1 LAGSYQTISQENIMK
16 NNQHLR
22 KEIIAN
28 QLNIDTSR
36 VLDVKK
42 TWKNWVVILA
52 TCETGDDLVLL
63 IPHYKLAEI
72 DRLSTAISEFSI

>member
-1 LAGSYQTISQENIMK
+1 MK
-16 NNQHLR
+16 INQNLR
-22 KEIIAN
+22 KQIIAD
-28 QLNIDTSR
+28 QLNIDISR

-42 TWKNWVVILA
+42 TWKNWVV
-52 TCETGDDLVLL
+52 TMETSGTGDDLVLV

>member
-1 LAGSYQTISQENIMK
+1 MSQQTTAQAIMK
-16 NNQHLR
+16 NNQNLR
-22 KEIIAN
+22 KQIIAD
-28 QLNIDTSR
+28 QLNIDISR

-42 TWKNWVVILA
+42 TWKNWVVSLE
-52 TCETGDDLVLL
+52 TCGTGDDLVLV

>member
-1 LAGSYQTISQENIMK
+1 MK
-16 NNQHLR
+16 NDQNLQ
-22 KEIIAN
+22 KQIIAN

-42 TWKNWVVILA
+42 TWKNWVVSL
-52 TCETGDDLVLL
+52 ETSGTEDDLVLV
-63 IPHYKLAEI
+63 IPHYKLQDV

>member
-1 LAGSYQTISQENIMK
+1 MK